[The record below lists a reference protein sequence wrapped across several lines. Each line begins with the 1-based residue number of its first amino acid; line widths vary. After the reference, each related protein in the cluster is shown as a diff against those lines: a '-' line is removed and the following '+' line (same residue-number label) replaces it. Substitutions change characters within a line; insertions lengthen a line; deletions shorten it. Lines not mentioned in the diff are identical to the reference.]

1 MTDANKAEAQ
11 TELKKVIS
19 EAFAAQALWTTDWA
33 AVQLQRCCFCMDFSR
48 YWTDI
53 LCDQPATQAHTSA
66 EQSQTK
72 DVRNNILNN

>member
-33 AVQLQRCCFCMDFSR
+33 AVQLQRYCVCGDPRR
-48 YWTDI
+48 YWTEI
-53 LCDQPATQAHTSA
+53 LCDQSATQAHTRA

-72 DVRNNILNN
+72 DVRNNIFNN